1 MPKNTFPTTIEI
13 VRDLFSH
20 MDTKNQLSEIPSKKP
35 EMNSKYLDA
44 SANDLFTSH
53 YDVDLFLNQLCPKE
67 FSERTDLQ
75 FTTLLK
81 RNVLD
86 RYNSMLLHARLTAIM
101 DVDAIR
107 KAVWSNYLVPAL
119 CELIQFCISQMGFI
133 QHWKGKNFI
142 QESLAYL
149 KDTDQSFAEYLKSDY
164 LTLEDKNY
172 ISKFG
177 RKDALPTPS
186 TLKRLFLTNTEASQT
201 HYELLCF
208 TRLLQSLK
216 IKYGFSLQQGDFI
229 QFLAHSHNRL
239 VHKTSIKPNEVFQLT
254 YRATAIA
261 SISTHYAFLAE
272 LPLSYQPLTPV
283 FFENNHINR
292 VLQDDLPNHLRPRAQ
307 GIDNPYALNV
317 HMLGQ
322 IEDYF
327 KKHKEIQ
334 HLTPYIHWSKAI
346 NLVYQYQFKEALTE
360 YELCLDGLL
369 YRDMRYLEVILNE
382 MLCITSLVESQNKL
396 IGKISS
402 LAIQFDLKVGMFDPI
417 ERPDRFKTEFVFK
430 EWEKEATLVGFFK
443 YFTAET
449 FSDKGT
455 EIKKLIPKISSLA
468 VAMDISPDFKKV
480 NASIY
485 IDIEQRRKW
494 PQLHY
499 FVAIGDFSTARKLI
513 EAGANINTLTS
524 NNESIVLL
532 ALNHITAKSDETY
545 AFIQYVFK
553 CGFDKELLNKRTAK
567 KQTCPLNL
575 AVEENLPKLV
585 KLLLENG
592 ANPNITGLYGVSML
606 YQNLGGIGLLNGHK
620 VEQANDKYL
629 ADSIRRHSNGGSDIE
644 IYKQLQSLPSHDPR
658 KVLFEEVKRIS
669 LGDKKVCDAY
679 EIFELLLQYGADPNQ
694 NTAQYPIKGYT
705 PFMLAV
711 EKDNAYAVDLMLKHG
726 AQLEQSY
733 VKSEEGRRVFLPEI
747 AEYFKANQAKRL
759 ISQH

>member
-13 VRDLFSH
+13 VRDIFSH

-35 EMNSKYLDA
+35 EMNSKHLDA

-75 FTTLLK
+75 FVTLLK

-86 RYNSMLLHARLTAIM
+86 RYNAMLLHARLTAIM
-101 DVDAIR
+101 DVNAIR
-107 KAVWSNYLVPAL
+107 KSVWSNYLVPAL
-119 CELIQFCISQMGFI
+119 HKLIQFCISQMGFV
-133 QHWKGKNFI
+133 QHWTGNNFI
-142 QESLAYL
+142 KESLAYL
-149 KDTDQSFAEYLKSDY
+149 KDTDQNFANFLESDV
-164 LTLEDKNY
+164 LSPDDKNY

-177 RKDALPTPS
+177 RPDALPTPS
-186 TLKRLFLTNTEASQT
+186 TLKRLFLTNTEASQA

-208 TRLLQSLK
+208 ARLLQALK
-216 IKYGFSLQQGDFI
+216 IKYGFSLQHGNFI
-229 QFLAHSHNRL
+229 QFLAEQHNQKLKSHRISQ
-239 VHKTSIKPNEVFQLT
+239 HDTQALT
-254 YRATAIA
+254 FRAMAIA
-261 SISTHYAFLAE
+261 NAQTHFPFLME
-272 LPLSYQPLTPV
+272 IPLSYQKLTQV
-283 FFENNHINR
+283 FFDKTHVKCIDQTNTRLASMVCSTDETTFQLNILMVNQINKYLTEHQE
-292 VLQDDLPNHLRPRAQ
+292 VGHL
-307 GIDNPYALNV
+307 L
-317 HMLGQ
+317 
-322 IEDYF
+322 
-327 KKHKEIQ
+327 
-334 HLTPYIHWSKAI
+334 PYIHWAKAI

-369 YRDMRYLEVILNE
+369 YRDMRYLEVLLNE

-396 IGKISS
+396 IGKISN
-402 LAIQFDLKVGMFDPI
+402 LAIQFELKVGIFDPI
-417 ERPDRFKTEFVFK
+417 ARPDRFKTDFVFE

-455 EIKKLIPKISSLA
+455 EIKKLIPKIGNLA
-468 VAMDISPDFKKV
+468 VPIDISPNFEKV

-513 EAGANINTLTS
+513 EADANINTLTS
-524 NNESIVLL
+524 NKESIVLL
-532 ALNHITAKSDETY
+532 ALNHITARSDETY
-545 AFIQYVFK
+545 AFIQYVFE
-553 CGFDKELLNKRTAK
+553 CGFDKELLNERTAK

-592 ANPNITGLYGVSML
+592 ANPNITGLYGISML
-606 YQNLGGIGLLNGHK
+606 YQNLGVIGILNGHK
-620 VEQANDKYL
+620 VEQPNDKYL

-644 IYKQLQSLPSHDPR
+644 SYKQLQNLPNHDPR
-658 KVLFEEVKRIS
+658 KVLFEEVKKIS

-711 EKDNAYAVDLMLKHG
+711 EKDNVYAVDLMLKHG

-733 VKSEEGRRVFLPEI
+733 VKADEGRRIFLNDI
-747 AEYFKANQAKRL
+747 ADFFNANQAKGL
-759 ISQH
+759 IYQH

>member
-1 MPKNTFPTTIEI
+1 MPKDTFPTTIEI

-20 MDTKNQLSEIPSKKP
+20 MDTKSQLSETDSKH
-35 EMNSKYLDA
+35 LDG
-44 SANDLFTSH
+44 SSNKLFTSH

-67 FSERTDLQ
+67 FSDRTNLQ
-75 FTTLLK
+75 FITLLK
-81 RNVLD
+81 RTVLD
-86 RYNSMLLHARLTAIM
+86 NYNAMLLHARLTAIM
-101 DVDAIR
+101 DIDAIR
-107 KAVWSNYLVPAL
+107 KAVWSNYLIPSL
-119 CELIQFCISQMGFI
+119 HQLITFCVTQMGI
-133 QHWKGKNFI
+133 AKHWKGENFI
-142 QESLAYL
+142 QESLSYL
-149 KDTDQSFAEYLKSDY
+149 KNNDQNFAHFLKSDV
-164 LTLEDKNY
+164 LSPDDKNY

-177 RKDALPTPS
+177 RPDALPTPS
-186 TLKRLFLTNTEASQT
+186 TLKRIFLTNNEASQT

-208 TRLLQSLK
+208 ARLLQALK
-216 IKYGFSLQQGDFI
+216 IKYGFSLQHGNFI
-229 QFLAHSHNRL
+229 QFLAQSHNKL
-239 VHKTSIKPNEVFQLT
+239 VNTTLIKPNDVFQLT

-272 LPLSYQPLTPV
+272 IPLSYKPLTPV
-283 FFENNHINR
+283 FFENNHVNR
-292 VLQDDLPNHLRPRAQ
+292 VLQDDLPSHLRPRAQ
-307 GIDNPYALNV
+307 GINNPYALNL

-322 IEDYF
+322 IDDYL

-334 HLTPYIHWSKAI
+334 HLAPYIHWAKAI
-346 NLVYQYQFKEALTE
+346 ILVYQYQFKEALAE
-360 YELCLDGLL
+360 YELCLKGLL
-369 YRDMRYLEVILNE
+369 YRDMRYLEVLLNE
-382 MLCITSLVESQNKL
+382 MLCIASLVESQNKL
-396 IGKISS
+396 IGKISN
-402 LAIQFDLKVGMFDPI
+402 LAIQFDLKVGIFDPI
-417 ERPDRFKTEFVFK
+417 ERPDRFKTDFVFE

-443 YFTAET
+443 YFTAQT
-449 FSDKGT
+449 FSDKGI
-455 EIKKLIPKISSLA
+455 EIKKLIPKIGSLA
-468 VAMDISPDFKKV
+468 VPMDISADFKKV
-480 NASIY
+480 NAGIY

-513 EAGANINTLTS
+513 EAGANINALTS
-524 NNESIVLL
+524 NRDSLVLL

-553 CGFDKELLNKRTAK
+553 CGFDKVLLNERTSK

-592 ANPNITGLYGVSML
+592 ANPNITGLYGISVL
-606 YQNLGGIGLLNGHK
+606 YQNLSVIGLLNGHK
-620 VEQANDKYL
+620 IEHSDDKYL

-644 IYKQLQSLPSHDPR
+644 NYKLLQNLPCNDPR

-694 NTAQYPIKGYT
+694 NTAQHPIKGYT

-711 EKDNAYAVDLMLKHG
+711 EKDNAYAVELMLKHG

-733 VKSEEGRRVFLPEI
+733 VKADEGRRVFLNEI
-747 AEYFKANQAKRL
+747 ADYFKANQVKPVIGIA
-759 ISQH
+759 

>member
-1 MPKNTFPTTIEI
+1 MFPI
-13 VRDLFSH
+13 
-20 MDTKNQLSEIPSKKP
+20 
-35 EMNSKYLDA
+35 NSKITQA
-44 SANDLFTSH
+44 HF
-53 YDVDLFLNQLCPKE
+53 E
-67 FSERTDLQ
+67 
-75 FTTLLK
+75 LL
-81 RNVLD
+81 
-86 RYNSMLLHARLTAIM
+86 
-101 DVDAIR
+101 
-107 KAVWSNYLVPAL
+107 
-119 CELIQFCISQMGFI
+119 
-133 QHWKGKNFI
+133 
-142 QESLAYL
+142 
-149 KDTDQSFAEYLKSDY
+149 SFASFMQ
-164 LTLEDKNY
+164 TLN
-172 ISKFG
+172 
-177 RKDALPTPS
+177 L
-186 TLKRLFLTNTEASQT
+186 N
-201 HYELLCF
+201 
-208 TRLLQSLK
+208 
-216 IKYGFSLQQGDFI
+216 YGFSLANGNFT

-272 LPLSYQPLTPV
+272 LPLSYQPLTSV
-283 FFENNHINR
+283 FFENTHVNR
-292 VLQDDLPNHLRPRAQ
+292 VLQDDLPSHLRPRAK

-369 YRDMRYLEVILNE
+369 YRDMRYLEVLLNE

-449 FSDKGT
+449 FSDKGK
-455 EIKKLIPKISSLA
+455 EIKKLIPKTGNLL
-468 VAMDISPDFKKV
+468 VAMDISPNFKKV

-499 FVAIGDFSTARKLI
+499 FVAIGDFSTAKKII
-513 EAGANINTLTS
+513 EAGADVNKLTPT
-524 NNESIVLL
+524 NDTVILL
-532 ALNHITAKSDETY
+532 ALRYILSREDEVLD
-545 AFIQYVFK
+545 FISFVFK
-553 CGFDKELLNKRTAK
+553 HGFDKTLLNIRTSK

-592 ANPNITGLYGVSML
+592 ADPNITGLYGISML
-606 YQNLGGIGLLNGHK
+606 YQNLGLIGILNGHK
-620 VEQANDKYL
+620 VKQPNDKYL
-629 ADSIRRHSNGGSDIE
+629 ADSIRRHSNGGFDLES
-644 IYKQLQSLPSHDPR
+644 YKQLQSLPNHDPR
-658 KVLFEEVKRIS
+658 KVLFEEVKKFS
-669 LGDKKVCDAY
+669 LEGKKVCDAY

-694 NTAQYPIKGYT
+694 NTAQHPIKGYT

-733 VKSEEGRRVFLPEI
+733 VKADEGRRVLLQEI
-747 AEYFKANQAKRL
+747 AKYSEANQAKRL

>member
-1 MPKNTFPTTIEI
+1 
-13 VRDLFSH
+13 

-35 EMNSKYLDA
+35 EMNSKHLDA

-75 FTTLLK
+75 FVTLLK

-86 RYNSMLLHARLTAIM
+86 RYNAMLLHARLTAIM
-101 DVDAIR
+101 DVNAIR
-107 KAVWSNYLVPAL
+107 KSVWSNYLVPAL
-119 CELIQFCISQMGFI
+119 HKLIQFCISQMGFV
-133 QHWKGKNFI
+133 QHWTGNNFI
-142 QESLAYL
+142 KESLAYL
-149 KDTDQSFAEYLKSDY
+149 KDTDQNFANFLESDV
-164 LTLEDKNY
+164 LSPDDKNY

-177 RKDALPTPS
+177 RPDALPTPS
-186 TLKRLFLTNTEASQT
+186 TLKRLFLTNTEASQA

-208 TRLLQSLK
+208 ARLLQALK
-216 IKYGFSLQQGDFI
+216 IKYGFSLQHGNFI
-229 QFLAHSHNRL
+229 QFLAEQHNQKLKSHRISQ
-239 VHKTSIKPNEVFQLT
+239 HDTQALT
-254 YRATAIA
+254 FRAMAIA
-261 SISTHYAFLAE
+261 NAQTHFPFLME
-272 LPLSYQPLTPV
+272 IPLSYQKLTQV
-283 FFENNHINR
+283 FFDKTHVKRIDQTNTRLASMVCSTDETTFQLNILMVNQINKYLTEHQE
-292 VLQDDLPNHLRPRAQ
+292 VGHL
-307 GIDNPYALNV
+307 L
-317 HMLGQ
+317 
-322 IEDYF
+322 
-327 KKHKEIQ
+327 
-334 HLTPYIHWSKAI
+334 PYIHWAKAI

-369 YRDMRYLEVILNE
+369 YRDMRYLEVLLNE

-396 IGKISS
+396 IGKISN
-402 LAIQFDLKVGMFDPI
+402 LAIQFELKVGIFDPI
-417 ERPDRFKTEFVFK
+417 ARPDRFKTDFVFE

-455 EIKKLIPKISSLA
+455 EIKKLIPKIGNLA
-468 VAMDISPDFKKV
+468 VPIDISPNFKKV

-513 EAGANINTLTS
+513 EADANINTLTS
-524 NNESIVLL
+524 NKESIVLL
-532 ALNHITAKSDETY
+532 ALNHITARSDETY
-545 AFIQYVFK
+545 AFIQYVFE
-553 CGFDKELLNKRTAK
+553 CGFDKELLNERTAK

-592 ANPNITGLYGVSML
+592 ANPNITGLYGISML
-606 YQNLGGIGLLNGHK
+606 YQNLGVIGILNGHK
-620 VEQANDKYL
+620 VEQPNDKYL

-644 IYKQLQSLPSHDPR
+644 SYKQLQNLPNHDPR
-658 KVLFEEVKRIS
+658 KVLFEEVKKIS

-711 EKDNAYAVDLMLKHG
+711 EKDNVYAVDLMLKHG

-733 VKSEEGRRVFLPEI
+733 VKADEGRRIFLNDI
-747 AEYFKANQAKRL
+747 ADFFNANQAKGL
-759 ISQH
+759 IYQH

>member
-20 MDTKNQLSEIPSKKP
+20 MDTKSQLSETDSKH
-35 EMNSKYLDA
+35 LDG
-44 SANDLFTSH
+44 SSNKLFTSH
-53 YDVDLFLNQLCPKE
+53 YDVDLFLDQLCPKE
-67 FSERTDLQ
+67 FSDRTDLQ
-75 FTTLLK
+75 FSTLLK

-86 RYNSMLLHARLTAIM
+86 RYNAMLIHARLTAIM
-101 DVDAIR
+101 DVNAIR
-107 KAVWSNYLVPAL
+107 KSVWSNYLVPAL
-119 CELIQFCISQMGFI
+119 HKLIQFCISQMGFS
-133 QHWKGKNFI
+133 QHWTGNNFI
-142 QESLAYL
+142 KESLAYL
-149 KDTDQSFAEYLKSDY
+149 KDTDQNFANFLESDV
-164 LTLEDKNY
+164 LSPDDKNY

-177 RKDALPTPS
+177 RQDALPTPS
-186 TLKRLFLTNTEASQT
+186 TLKRLFLNYTEASQT
-201 HYELLCF
+201 NYELLCF
-208 TRLLQSLK
+208 ARLLQALK

-239 VHKTSIKPNEVFQLT
+239 VHKTSIKPNDVFQLT

-261 SISTHYAFLAE
+261 SISTHYDFLAE

-292 VLQDDLPNHLRPRAQ
+292 VQQDDLPNHLRPRAQ
-307 GIDNPYALNV
+307 GIDDPYALNLY
-317 HMLGQ
+317 MLGQ
-322 IEDYF
+322 IDDYL
-327 KKHKEIQ
+327 KKHKEVQ
-334 HLTPYIHWSKAI
+334 HLAPYTHWAKAV
-346 NLVYQYQFKEALTE
+346 NLVYQYQFKEALSE

-369 YRDMRYLEVILNE
+369 YRDMRYLEVLLNE
-382 MLCITSLVESQNKL
+382 MLCIASLLESQNKL
-396 IGKISS
+396 IGKISN
-402 LAIQFDLKVGMFDPI
+402 LAILFDLKVGIFDPI
-417 ERPDRFKTEFVFK
+417 ERPERFKTDFVFE

-455 EIKKLIPKISSLA
+455 EIKKLIPKIGNLT
-468 VAMDISPDFKKV
+468 VPMDISPDFKKV

-513 EAGANINTLTS
+513 EAGANINALNS
-524 NNESIVLL
+524 NKESIVLL
-532 ALNHITAKSDETY
+532 ALNHITARSDETY
-545 AFIQYVFK
+545 AFIQYVFE
-553 CGFDKELLNKRTAK
+553 CGFDKELLNECTAK

-575 AVEENLPKLV
+575 AVEENISKLA

-592 ANPNITGLYGVSML
+592 ANPNVTGLYGISML
-606 YQNLGGIGLLNGHK
+606 YQNLGVIGILNDHK

-644 IYKQLQSLPSHDPR
+644 SYKQLQSLPSHDPR

-733 VKSEEGRRVFLPEI
+733 VKADEGRRVFLYEI
-747 AEYFKANQAKRL
+747 AEFFKSNQAKTL
-759 ISQH
+759 IGIA